1 MVTKERTSSKDQMA
15 AKEHY
20 TYRVLWSEED
30 QEFAGLV
37 AEFPSLSW
45 LEDTQLDAL
54 SGIVKLV
61 GEILEEMEESGE
73 TPPEPL
79 ALRDYSGHFTA
90 RVTPETHRGLHIEA
104 AEANVSFS
112 RHVAAKLSR

>member
-1 MVTKERTSSKDQMA
+1 MVTKDQA
-15 AKEHY
+15 VTQENY

-30 QEFAGLV
+30 QEFIGLV

-45 LEDTQLDAL
+45 LENTQLKAL
-54 SGIVKLV
+54 SGIIKLV

-73 TPPEPL
+73 TPPAPL

-90 RVTPETHRGLHIEA
+90 RVTPETHRNLHIEA

-112 RHVAAKLSR
+112 RHVSAKLSR